1 MEFQNHL
8 SVVDCSIECCQEN
21 KPKNGEDSYVR
32 ALNVVAGIVGVCDGC
47 GGSGS
52 KKYTRYLGRTGA
64 YMASRAVSAAA
75 KDWFYDFC
83 DAKCA
88 DEHTAKSLKT
98 KIIQYLSICRDEGG
112 EDSVL
117 KGFMSKDFPTTAS
130 IIVTWKKTE
139 ALDVLCLWA
148 GDSRCYMLSDE
159 GLFQLTEDDLDVKD
173 AMENLTADGV
183 LTNVITTSKDFVIH
197 SKHIEVNKPCI
208 LFAASDGCFGY
219 YSTPME
225 FEYVLL
231 DTLQRSSNIVE
242 WEQLLKHSLVEVAG
256 DDFSLYGYAF
266 LYSSFKRLKLGLAQ
280 RKEHLFERY
289 IRMIKDASLET
300 KRLLWQSY
308 RSDYER
314 YLYMDKI
321 WTEVDRQHG
330 LSFASPVSHDGTAV
344 ETAKNKSTHTNMPH
358 GFRSPTELD

>member
-88 DEHTAKSLKT
+88 DEHPAKSLKT

-256 DDFSLYGYAF
+256 DDLSLYGYAY
-266 LYSSFKRLKLGLAQ
+266 LYGSFKKLKGCFVQ
-280 RKEHLFERY
+280 REKHLFDQY
-289 IRMIKDASLET
+289 IRIIKDAPLET
-300 KRLLWQSY
+300 KKQLWQSY
-308 RSDYER
+308 RHDYSR
-314 YLYMDKI
+314 YLYRATRKHAVDKP
-321 WTEVDRQHG
+321 DD
-330 LSFASPVSHDGTAV
+330 LSPVTSVCNGSTASETHDSIEPHENT
-344 ETAKNKSTHTNMPH
+344 TH
-358 GFRSPTELD
+358 GFRPPTELD